1 MHLLRIALASLANRR
16 FTALLTV
23 FAIAL
28 SVCLLL
34 AVERVR
40 TEARA
45 SFASTISGT
54 DLIVGARSGSVNLL
68 LYSVF
73 RIGNATNN
81 IRWDSF
87 ETLSKHPQ
95 VKWAIP
101 LSLGD
106 SHRGYRVLGTDTG
119 YFEHYRY
126 GRGQPLQLAQGKPFA
141 DLFEVVLGAEVA
153 EALNY
158 QLGEQI
164 VLAHGVATV
173 SLTQHDDK
181 PFRVVGILARTGT
194 PVDRTLH
201 ISLAG
206 MEALH
211 VDWQNGMPARGNA
224 KVSAEQARQLFGACP
239 QASRAPAMQGGSGR
253 GSGVDDQVNEH
264 SEPASNTAA
273 PSAAACGQGLQP
285 KAITA
290 VLLGLKSK
298 VATFAVQRQVNEYR
312 GEPLLAIL
320 PGVAL
325 QELWSLMGTA
335 EKALFVVSL
344 FVVLTGLIG
353 MLTAILTSLNERRRE
368 MAILRSVG
376 ARPWHIAGLL
386 VLEALT
392 LALAGAALGLAL
404 LYGGIAAS
412 QGWVQA
418 QYGLYLPLA
427 LPSAYEWSLLGAILG
442 AALLMGGVPAWR
454 AYRQSLADGLS
465 IRL

>member
-1 MHLLRIALASLANRR
+1 MYLLRLALASLGNRR
-16 FTALLTV
+16 FTAWLTV

-45 SFASTISGT
+45 SFANTISGT

-87 ETLSKHPQ
+87 EQLAQHRQ

-101 LSLGD
+101 ISLGD
-106 SHRGYRVLGTDTG
+106 SHRGYRVMGTSPA

-126 GRGQPLQLAQGKPFA
+126 ARSQPLQLSSGRAFA
-141 DLFEVVLGAEVA
+141 DDPFEVVLGAEVA
-153 EALNY
+153 QALNY
-158 QLGEQI
+158 QLDQEL
-164 VLAHGVATV
+164 VLAHGVATI
-173 SLTQHDDK
+173 SLVKHDDK
-181 PFRVVGILARTGT
+181 PFKVVGILKRTGT

-211 VDWQNGMPARGNA
+211 VDWQNGMPARGAA
-224 KVSAEQARQLFGACP
+224 KVSAEQAR
-239 QASRAPAMQGGSGR
+239 AM
-253 GSGVDDQVNEH
+253 D
-264 SEPASNTAA
+264 
-273 PSAAACGQGLQP
+273 LQP
-285 KAITA
+285 KQITA
-290 VLLGLKSK
+290 VMLGLNSK
-298 VATFAVQRQVNEYR
+298 IATFSLQREINEFR

-376 ARPWHIAGLL
+376 ARPWHIASLL
-386 VLEALT
+386 IVEAFG
-392 LALAGAALGLAL
+392 LALAGVLLGLLL
-404 LYGGIAAS
+404 LYLGIAGA
-412 QGWVQA
+412 QGYVQA
-418 QYGLYLPLA
+418 NYGLYLPLN
-427 LPSAYEWSLLGAILG
+427 LPTRYEWTLLGAILS
-442 AALLMGGVPAWR
+442 AALLMGCVPAWR

>member
-1 MHLLRIALASLANRR
+1 MYLLRLALASLANRR

-40 TEARA
+40 TEARN

-54 DLIVGARSGSVNLL
+54 DLIVGARSGSINLL

-87 ETLSKHPQ
+87 EHFAADPK

-101 LSLGD
+101 ISLGD
-106 SHRGYRVLGTDTG
+106 SHRGYRVLGTTPI
-119 YFEHYRY
+119 YFEYYHY
-126 GRGQPLQLAQGKPFA
+126 GRDQALELAQGRGFA
-141 DLFEVVLGAEVA
+141 SDPFEVTLGAEVA
-153 EALNY
+153 DALHY
-158 QLGEQI
+158 QLGQQI
-164 VLAHGVATV
+164 VLAHGVATI
-173 SLTQHDDK
+173 SLVKHDDK
-181 PFRVVGILARTGT
+181 PFTVVGILKRTGT

-201 ISLAG
+201 ISLQG
-206 MEALH
+206 MQALH
-211 VDWQNGMPARGNA
+211 VDWQNGVPAHGAGR
-224 KVSAEQARQLFGACP
+224 VSAEQAR
-239 QASRAPAMQGGSGR
+239 AM
-253 GSGVDDQVNEH
+253 D
-264 SEPASNTAA
+264 
-273 PSAAACGQGLQP
+273 LQP
-285 KAITA
+285 AAITA
-290 VLLGLKSK
+290 VMLGLKSK
-298 VATFAVQRQVNEYR
+298 IATFSVQREINEFR

-335 EKALFVVSL
+335 EQALFVVSL

-376 ARPWHIAGLL
+376 ARPWHIASLL
-386 VLEALT
+386 LLEAFSLAT
-392 LALAGAALGLAL
+392 AGVLLGVSLLYLGIALAQNA
-404 LYGGIAAS
+404 
-412 QGWVQA
+412 VQA
-418 QYGLYLPLA
+418 NYGLFLPLA
-427 LPSAYEWSLLGAILG
+427 LPSRYEWILLGAILA
-442 AALLMGGVPAWR
+442 AALLMGAIPAWR

>member
-1 MHLLRIALASLANRR
+1 MHLIRIALASLANRR

-45 SFASTISGT
+45 SFANTISGT

-87 ETLSKHPQ
+87 ERFANHRQ

-101 LSLGD
+101 ISLGD
-106 SHRGYRVLGTDTG
+106 SHRGYRVMGTSTA

-126 GRGQPLQLAQGKPFA
+126 ARSQALQLAQGREFA
-141 DLFEVVLGAEVA
+141 DDPFEVVLGAEVA
-153 EALNY
+153 QALGY
-158 QLGEQI
+158 GLGEEI
-164 VLAHGVATV
+164 VLAHGVATI
-173 SLTQHDDK
+173 SLVKHDDK
-181 PFRVVGILARTGT
+181 PFTVVGILERTGT

-211 VDWQNGMPARGNA
+211 IDWQNGMPARGA
-224 KVSAEQARQLFGACP
+224 AQISADQAR
-239 QASRAPAMQGGSGR
+239 AM
-253 GSGVDDQVNEH
+253 D
-264 SEPASNTAA
+264 
-273 PSAAACGQGLQP
+273 LQP
-285 KAITA
+285 KQITA
-290 VLLGLKSK
+290 FMLGLNSK
-298 VATFAVQRQVNEYR
+298 IATFSLQREINEFR

-335 EKALFVVSL
+335 EQALFVVSL

-376 ARPWHIAGLL
+376 ARPWHIASLL
-386 VLEALT
+386 VLEAFT
-392 LALAGAALGLAL
+392 LALAGVAFGVAL
-404 LYGGIAAS
+404 LYLGIAGS
-412 QGWVQA
+412 QGFVQA
-418 QYGLYLPLA
+418 NYGLYLA
-427 LPSAYEWSLLGAILG
+427 LSAPSSYEWKLLGGIL
-442 AALLMGGVPAWR
+442 AAAVAMGSVPAWR

>member
-1 MHLLRIALASLANRR
+1 MHLIRIALASLANRR

-45 SFASTISGT
+45 SFANTISGT
-54 DLIVGARSGSVNLL
+54 DPIVGARSGSVNLL

-87 ETLSKHPQ
+87 EHFANHRQ

-101 LSLGD
+101 ISLGD
-106 SHRGYRVLGTDTG
+106 SHRGYRVMGTSTA

-126 GRGQPLQLAQGKPFA
+126 ARSQAPQLAQGREFA
-141 DLFEVVLGAEVA
+141 DDPFEVVLGAEVA
-153 EALNY
+153 QALGY
-158 QLGEQI
+158 GLGEEI
-164 VLAHGVATV
+164 VLAHGVATI
-173 SLTQHDDK
+173 SLVKHDDK
-181 PFRVVGILARTGT
+181 PFTVVGILERTGT

-211 VDWQNGMPARGNA
+211 IDWQNGMPARGA
-224 KVSAEQARQLFGACP
+224 AQISADQAR
-239 QASRAPAMQGGSGR
+239 AM
-253 GSGVDDQVNEH
+253 D
-264 SEPASNTAA
+264 
-273 PSAAACGQGLQP
+273 LQP
-285 KAITA
+285 KQITA
-290 VLLGLKSK
+290 FMLGLNSK
-298 VATFAVQRQVNEYR
+298 IATFSLQREINEFR

-335 EKALFVVSL
+335 EQALFVVSL

-376 ARPWHIAGLL
+376 ARPWHIASLL
-386 VLEALT
+386 VLEAFA
-392 LALAGAALGLAL
+392 LALAGVAFGVAL
-404 LYGGIAAS
+404 LYLGIAGS
-412 QGWVQA
+412 QGFVQA
-418 QYGLYLPLA
+418 NYGLYLA
-427 LPSAYEWSLLGAILG
+427 LNAPSSYEWKLLGGIL
-442 AALLMGGVPAWR
+442 AAAVAMGSVPAWR

>member
-1 MHLLRIALASLANRR
+1 MYLLRLALASLNNRR
-16 FTALLTV
+16 FTAVLTV

-87 ETLSKHPQ
+87 EHFAHHPR
-95 VKWAIP
+95 VSWAIP
-101 LSLGD
+101 ISLGD
-106 SHRGYRVLGTDTG
+106 SHRGYRVMGTSSS
-119 YFEHYRY
+119 YFEHYRF
-126 GRGQPLQLAQGKPFA
+126 GRKQPLQMAEGRPFA
-141 DLFEVVLGAEVA
+141 DDPFEVVLGADVA
-153 EALNY
+153 QTLRYKLNDE
-158 QLGEQI
+158 L

-173 SLTQHDDK
+173 SLVKHDDK
-181 PFRVVGILARTGT
+181 PFRVVGILQRTGT

-201 ISLAG
+201 INLQG

-211 VDWQNGMPARGNA
+211 IDWQNGMPARGA
-224 KVSAEQARQLFGACP
+224 ARIDADQARQL
-239 QASRAPAMQGGSGR
+239 
-253 GSGVDDQVNEH
+253 E
-264 SEPASNTAA
+264 
-273 PSAAACGQGLQP
+273 LQP
-285 KAITA
+285 KQITA
-290 VLLGLKSK
+290 FLLGLDSK
-298 VATFAVQRQVNEYR
+298 IATFAVQREINQHR

-376 ARPWHIAGLL
+376 ARPWHIGGLL
-386 VLEALT
+386 VAEAFS
-392 LALAGAALGLAL
+392 LAFAGVLLGLLL
-404 LYGGIAAS
+404 LYLAIA
-412 QGWVQA
+412 VA
-418 QYGLYLPLA
+418 QTPLQTHYGLYLPLA
-427 LPSAYEWSLLGAILG
+427 LPSSYEWSLLAAILLAG
-442 AALLMGGVPAWR
+442 LLMGSVPAWR

>member
-45 SFASTISGT
+45 SFANTISGT

-87 ETLSKHPQ
+87 ERFAEHRQ

-101 LSLGD
+101 ISLGD
-106 SHRGYRVLGTDTG
+106 SHRGYRVMGTSPA

-126 GRGQPLQLAQGKPFA
+126 ARSQPLQLAQGRAFA
-141 DLFEVVLGAEVA
+141 DDPFEAVLGAEVA
-153 EALNY
+153 QALGY
-158 QLGEQI
+158 DLGEEI
-164 VLAHGVATV
+164 VLAHGVARI
-173 SLTQHDDK
+173 SLVKHDDK
-181 PFRVVGILARTGT
+181 PFTVVGILARTGT

-211 VDWQNGMPARGNA
+211 IDWRSGMPARGA
-224 KVSAEQARQLFGACP
+224 AQISADQART
-239 QASRAPAMQGGSGR
+239 M
-253 GSGVDDQVNEH
+253 D
-264 SEPASNTAA
+264 
-273 PSAAACGQGLQP
+273 LQP
-285 KAITA
+285 KQITA
-290 VLLGLKSK
+290 MLLGLNSK
-298 VATFAVQRQVNEYR
+298 IATFSLQREINEFR

-335 EKALFVVSL
+335 EQALFVVSL

-376 ARPWHIAGLL
+376 ARPWHIASLL
-386 VLEALT
+386 VLEAFA
-392 LALAGAALGLAL
+392 LALAGVLLGLLL
-404 LYGGIAAS
+404 LYLSIAAS
-412 QGWVQA
+412 QGYVQA
-418 QYGLYLPLA
+418 NYGLYLALA
-427 LPSAYEWSLLGAILG
+427 APSSYEWKLLGAILG
-442 AALLMGGVPAWR
+442 AALLMGSVPAWR

>member
-1 MHLLRIALASLANRR
+1 MHLIRIALASLANRR

-45 SFASTISGT
+45 SFANTISGT

-87 ETLSKHPQ
+87 ERFANHRQ

-101 LSLGD
+101 ISLGD
-106 SHRGYRVLGTDTG
+106 SHRGYRVMGTSTA

-126 GRGQPLQLAQGKPFA
+126 ARSQALQLAQGREFA
-141 DLFEVVLGAEVA
+141 DDPFEVVLGAEVA
-153 EALNY
+153 QALGY
-158 QLGEQI
+158 GLGEEI
-164 VLAHGVATV
+164 VLAHGVATI
-173 SLTQHDDK
+173 SLVKHDDK
-181 PFRVVGILARTGT
+181 PFTVVGILERTGT

-211 VDWQNGMPARGNA
+211 IDWQNGMPARGTA
-224 KVSAEQARQLFGACP
+224 QISADQART
-239 QASRAPAMQGGSGR
+239 M
-253 GSGVDDQVNEH
+253 D
-264 SEPASNTAA
+264 
-273 PSAAACGQGLQP
+273 LQP
-285 KAITA
+285 KQITA
-290 VLLGLKSK
+290 FMLGLNSK
-298 VATFAVQRQVNEYR
+298 IATFSLQREINEFR

-335 EKALFVVSL
+335 EQALFVVSL

-376 ARPWHIAGLL
+376 ARPWHIASLL
-386 VLEALT
+386 VLEAFT
-392 LALAGAALGLAL
+392 LALAGVAFGVAL
-404 LYGGIAAS
+404 LYLGIAGS
-412 QGWVQA
+412 QGFVQA
-418 QYGLYLPLA
+418 NYGLYLA
-427 LPSAYEWSLLGAILG
+427 LNAPSSYEWKLLGGIL
-442 AALLMGGVPAWR
+442 AAAVAMGSVPAWR

>member
-95 VKWAIP
+95 VKWATP

-153 EALNY
+153 EALKY
-158 QLGEQI
+158 KLGDQI

-211 VDWQNGMPARGNA
+211 VDWQNGMPARGA
-224 KVSAEQARQLFGACP
+224 ARITAEQALE
-239 QASRAPAMQGGSGR
+239 MQ
-253 GSGVDDQVNEH
+253 
-264 SEPASNTAA
+264 
-273 PSAAACGQGLQP
+273 LQP

-290 VLLGLKSK
+290 ALLGLKSK
-298 VATFAVQRQVNEYR
+298 VATFTVQRQVNEYR

-376 ARPWHIAGLL
+376 ARPWHIGGLL
-386 VLEALT
+386 VLEALV
-392 LALAGAALGLAL
+392 LAAAGAALGLVL
-404 LYGGIAAS
+404 LYGGIAAG

-418 QYGLYLPLA
+418 RYGLYLPLA
-427 LPSAYEWSLLGAILG
+427 LPSAYELRLLGAILG

>member
-45 SFASTISGT
+45 SFANTISGT

-87 ETLSKHPQ
+87 EHFANHRQ
-95 VKWAIP
+95 VRWAIP
-101 LSLGD
+101 ISLGD
-106 SHRGYRVLGTDTG
+106 SHRGYRVMGTSTA

-126 GRGQPLQLAQGKPFA
+126 ARTQALKLAQGRPFA
-141 DLFEVVLGAEVA
+141 DDPFEVVLGAEVA
-153 EALNY
+153 SALGY
-158 QLGEQI
+158 DLGQKI
-164 VLAHGVATV
+164 VLAHGVSTI
-173 SLTQHDDK
+173 SLVQHDDK
-181 PFRVVGILARTGT
+181 PFTVVGILERTGT

-211 VDWQNGMPARGNA
+211 IDWQNGMPARGDA
-224 KVSAEQARQLFGACP
+224 RVSADQAR
-239 QASRAPAMQGGSGR
+239 AM
-253 GSGVDDQVNEH
+253 D
-264 SEPASNTAA
+264 
-273 PSAAACGQGLQP
+273 LQP
-285 KAITA
+285 KQITA
-290 VLLGLKSK
+290 FMLGLNSK
-298 VATFAVQRQVNEYR
+298 IATFSLQREINEFR

-335 EKALFVVSL
+335 EQALFVVSL

-376 ARPWHIAGLL
+376 ARPWHIASLL
-386 VLEALT
+386 VLEAFA
-392 LALAGAALGLAL
+392 LALAGVAFGLAL
-404 LYGGIAAS
+404 LYLGIAGA
-412 QGWVQA
+412 QGFVQA
-418 QYGLYLPLA
+418 NYGLYLA
-427 LPSAYEWSLLGAILG
+427 LSAPTRYEWTLLGGILL
-442 AALLMGGVPAWR
+442 AALLMGSVPAWR

>member
-1 MHLLRIALASLANRR
+1 MHLIRIALASLANRR

-45 SFASTISGT
+45 SFANTISGT

-87 ETLSKHPQ
+87 EHFANHRQ

-101 LSLGD
+101 ISLGD
-106 SHRGYRVLGTDTG
+106 SHRGYRVMGTSTA

-126 GRGQPLQLAQGKPFA
+126 ARSQALQLAQGREFA
-141 DLFEVVLGAEVA
+141 DDPFEVVLGAEVA
-153 EALNY
+153 QALGY
-158 QLGEQI
+158 GLGEEI
-164 VLAHGVATV
+164 VLAHGVATI
-173 SLTQHDDK
+173 SLVKHDDK
-181 PFRVVGILARTGT
+181 PFTVVGILERTGT
-194 PVDRTLH
+194 PVDRTLQ

-211 VDWQNGMPARGNA
+211 IDWQNGMPARGA
-224 KVSAEQARQLFGACP
+224 AQISADQAR
-239 QASRAPAMQGGSGR
+239 AM
-253 GSGVDDQVNEH
+253 D
-264 SEPASNTAA
+264 
-273 PSAAACGQGLQP
+273 LQP
-285 KAITA
+285 KQITA
-290 VLLGLKSK
+290 FMLGLNSK
-298 VATFAVQRQVNEYR
+298 IATFSLQREINEFR

-335 EKALFVVSL
+335 EQALFVVSL

-376 ARPWHIAGLL
+376 ARPWHIASLL
-386 VLEALT
+386 VLEAFA
-392 LALAGAALGLAL
+392 LALAGVAFGVAL
-404 LYGGIAAS
+404 LYLGIAGS
-412 QGWVQA
+412 QGFVQA
-418 QYGLYLPLA
+418 NYGLYLA
-427 LPSAYEWSLLGAILG
+427 LNAPSSYEWKLLGGIL
-442 AALLMGGVPAWR
+442 AAAVAMGSVPAWR

>member
-1 MHLLRIALASLANRR
+1 MYLLRLALASLGNRR
-16 FTALLTV
+16 FTAWLTV

-45 SFASTISGT
+45 SFANTISGT

-81 IRWDSF
+81 IRWESF
-87 ETLSKHPQ
+87 EQLAQHRQ

-101 LSLGD
+101 ISLGD
-106 SHRGYRVLGTDTG
+106 SHRGYRVMGTSPA

-126 GRGQPLQLAQGKPFA
+126 ARSQPLQLSSGRAFA
-141 DLFEVVLGAEVA
+141 DEPFEVVLGAEVA
-153 EALNY
+153 QALNY
-158 QLGEQI
+158 QLDQEL
-164 VLAHGVATV
+164 VLAHGVATI
-173 SLTQHDDK
+173 SLVKHDDK
-181 PFRVVGILARTGT
+181 PFKVVGILERTGT

-211 VDWQNGMPARGNA
+211 VDWQNGMPARGAA
-224 KVSAEQARQLFGACP
+224 KISAEQAR
-239 QASRAPAMQGGSGR
+239 AM
-253 GSGVDDQVNEH
+253 D
-264 SEPASNTAA
+264 
-273 PSAAACGQGLQP
+273 LQP
-285 KAITA
+285 KQITA
-290 VLLGLKSK
+290 VMLGLNSK
-298 VATFAVQRQVNEYR
+298 IATFSLQREINEFR

-376 ARPWHIAGLL
+376 ARPWHIASLL
-386 VLEALT
+386 IVEAFA
-392 LALAGAALGLAL
+392 LALAGVLLGLLL
-404 LYGGIAAS
+404 LYLGIAGS
-412 QGWVQA
+412 QGYVQA
-418 QYGLYLPLA
+418 NYGLYLPLN
-427 LPSAYEWSLLGAILG
+427 LPSRYEWTLLGAILS
-442 AALLMGGVPAWR
+442 AALLMGCVPAWR

>member
-1 MHLLRIALASLANRR
+1 MHLIRIALASLANRR

-45 SFASTISGT
+45 SFANTISGT

-87 ETLSKHPQ
+87 ERFAEHRQ

-101 LSLGD
+101 ISLGD
-106 SHRGYRVLGTDTG
+106 SHRGYRVMGTSAA

-126 GRGQPLQLAQGKPFA
+126 ARSQALQLAQGREFA
-141 DLFEVVLGAEVA
+141 DDPFEVVLGAEVA
-153 EALNY
+153 QALGY
-158 QLGEQI
+158 GLGEEI
-164 VLAHGVATV
+164 VLAHGVARI
-173 SLTQHDDK
+173 SLVKHDDK
-181 PFRVVGILARTGT
+181 PFTVVGILARTGT

-211 VDWQNGMPARGNA
+211 IDWQNGMPARGA
-224 KVSAEQARQLFGACP
+224 AQISADQAR
-239 QASRAPAMQGGSGR
+239 AM
-253 GSGVDDQVNEH
+253 D
-264 SEPASNTAA
+264 
-273 PSAAACGQGLQP
+273 LQP
-285 KAITA
+285 KQITA
-290 VLLGLKSK
+290 FMLGLNSK
-298 VATFAVQRQVNEYR
+298 IATFSLQREINEFR

-335 EKALFVVSL
+335 EQALFVVSL

-376 ARPWHIAGLL
+376 ARPWHIASLL
-386 VLEALT
+386 VLEAFT
-392 LALAGAALGLAL
+392 LALAGVAFGVAL
-404 LYGGIAAS
+404 LYLGIAGS
-412 QGWVQA
+412 QGFVQA
-418 QYGLYLPLA
+418 NYGLYLA
-427 LPSAYEWSLLGAILG
+427 LSAPSSYEWKLLGGIL
-442 AALLMGGVPAWR
+442 AAAVAMGSVPAWR